1 MLRQI
6 SIQKWDVNWDELL
19 ALAGEGTEVLVLE
32 GTHPLVRVSPVHDV
46 AVPVTSDVPVPPSRK
61 HLTDS
66 FRGAMVMH
74 DDFDDP
80 LPDEFW
86 FGTES

>member
-6 SIQKWDVNWDELL
+6 SIQKRDVKWDELL
-19 ALAGEGTEVLVLE
+19 ALAEEGTEVLVLE
-32 GTHPLVRVSPVHDV
+32 GTHPLVKVIPADNANSISPESRV
-46 AVPVTSDVPVPPSRK
+46 AQSRK
-61 HLTDS
+61 RLTNA
-66 FRGAMVMH
+66 FPGAIVMH

-86 FGTES
+86 FGKDS

>member
-6 SIQKWDVNWDELL
+6 SIQKRDVKWDELL
-19 ALAGEGTEVLVLE
+19 ALAEEGTEVLVLE
-32 GTHPLVRVSPVHDV
+32 GNHPLVKVTPVDDTNPIPPETLVSQ
-46 AVPVTSDVPVPPSRK
+46 SRK
-61 HLTDS
+61 RLTNA
-66 FRGAMVMH
+66 FPGAIVLH

-86 FGTES
+86 FGEEP